1 VILHLS
7 GKRKTQQRESTQ
19 VTVNQTTTQSTQR
32 DQENKISDAAKSNIN
47 KTAEQASQL
56 ADLTRDG
63 ANKMAEIRDQATENT
78 KRVVQRSVETIS
90 QQAREATDRFTR
102 TLGFSGEDSERLAR
116 QSKQNLEAVT
126 RCGTVLTQAFQD
138 ASRHWF
144 ELSQRQW
151 QRNLDGLNK
160 LTQAKSVQEFSAV
173 QGELVRES
181 LQQMVQDSRAI
192 TETSARA
199 IEEASKTFS
208 SVAQQSPTL
217 VR

>member
-1 VILHLS
+1 VS
-7 GKRKTQQRESTQ
+7 A
-19 VTVNQTTTQSTQR
+19 NQTTAQSTR
-32 DQENKISDAAKSNIN
+32 ADQEDKISDAAKNNIN
-47 KTAEQASQL
+47 KSAEQGLQFV
-56 ADLTRDG
+56 DLTREG
-63 ANKMAEIRDQATENT
+63 ASRMADLRDQAAENT
-78 KRVVQRSVETIS
+78 KRIVERGLEAVS
-90 QQAREATDRFTR
+90 HQAREATDRFTR

-126 RCGTVLTQAFQD
+126 RCGTVLTQAFRD

-160 LTQAKSVQEFSAV
+160 LTRAKSVQEFAAIQS
-173 QGELVRES
+173 ELAREG
-181 LQQMVQDSRAI
+181 LQHMVQDSRAI

-199 IEEASKTFS
+199 VEEASKSFS
-208 SVAQQSPTL
+208 SVAQQTPTL

>member
-1 VILHLS
+1 
-7 GKRKTQQRESTQ
+7 
-19 VTVNQTTTQSTQR
+19 
-32 DQENKISDAAKSNIN
+32 
-47 KTAEQASQL
+47 
-56 ADLTRDG
+56 
-63 ANKMAEIRDQATENT
+63 MAEVRDQAAENT
-78 KRVVQRSVETIS
+78 KRIVERGIQAVS
-90 QQAREATDRFTR
+90 HQAREATDRFTR

-160 LTQAKSVQEFSAV
+160 LTQAKSVQEFAAIQS
-173 QGELVRES
+173 ELARES
-181 LQQMVQDSRAI
+181 LQHMVQDSRAI

-199 IEEASKTFS
+199 VEEASKTFS

>member
-1 VILHLS
+1 VAA
-7 GKRKTQQRESTQ
+7 
-19 VTVNQTTTQSTQR
+19 NQTTER
-32 DQENKISDAAKSNIN
+32 DQDNKAFDAAKGCIN
-47 KTAEQASQL
+47 KTAEQGSQFV
-56 ADLTRDG
+56 DLTRDG
-63 ANKMAEIRDQATENT
+63 ANKMAEVRDQAAENT
-78 KRVVQRSVETIS
+78 KRIVERGIQAVS
-90 QQAREATDRFTR
+90 HQAREATDRFTR

-151 QRNLDGLNK
+151 HRNLDGLNK
-160 LTQAKSVQEFSAV
+160 LTQAKSVQEFATIQS
-173 QGELVRES
+173 ELARES
-181 LQQMVQDSRAI
+181 LQHMVQDSRAI

-199 IEEASKTFS
+199 VEEASKTFS